1 MGGSLTTVTVND
13 PHEIT
18 PTMWEWFTP
27 TPTSAITPPQ
37 FLARTYRAGDWRR
50 YQIDK
55 AAYETVASVGKIGPI
70 CFVQMADRE
79 ATDMVLTSPG
89 LEHYCLSFVQ
99 QGGGVLH
106 RPGSGQDIA
115 VDNDYGA
122 IFQGHPHTVLQT
134 GVGSMKVNVWIPAGL
149 LRRQAATMLDGGNP
163 GAVDLDAHIPA
174 ASGAGASLRRLTWS
188 LLEELAHPDSLLS
201 NAIGQAPAQEL
212 FLQSIVMAAM
222 QVQPASLRR
231 NGKAAAPG
239 AVRRAEDYIRGNA
252 QEVITVEDIAN
263 AAGCSVRALQLG
275 FQRFRGTTPMA
286 ALRRTRLELAYQT
299 MRQSDGSVSVAEV
312 AARYGFPNAG
322 RFATQYW
329 RAFGEYPSAT
339 MRGRG
344 ARV

>member
-1 MGGSLTTVTVND
+1 M
-13 PHEIT
+13 
-18 PTMWEWFTP
+18 
-27 TPTSAITPPQ
+27 
-37 FLARTYRAGDWRR
+37 
-50 YQIDK
+50 
-55 AAYETVASVGKIGPI
+55 
-70 CFVQMADRE
+70 
-79 ATDMVLTSPG
+79 
-89 LEHYCLSFVQ
+89 
-99 QGGGVLH
+99 LH
-106 RPGSGQDIA
+106 RPGCEQDIA
-115 VDNDYGA
+115 VDNGNGA

-134 GVGSMKVNVWIPAGL
+134 GVASMKVNVWIPAGL
-149 LRRQAATMLDGGNP
+149 LRRQAATMLDGRNP
-163 GAVDLDAHIPA
+163 GAIDLDAHIPA

-201 NAIGQAPAQEL
+201 NAIGEAPAQEL
-212 FLQSIVMAAM
+212 FLQCIVMAAM
-222 QVQPASLRR
+222 QVQPALLRR

-239 AVRRAEDYIRGNA
+239 AVRRAEDYIRCNA

-299 MRQSDGSVSVAEV
+299 IRQSDGSVSVAEI

-322 RFATQYW
+322 RFASQYW

-339 MRGRG
+339 IRGRG